1 MTDEE
6 LVEQTSTDEPQ
17 NTGEPNDTE
26 EPTSTEE
33 QSTTEEPTT
42 TDELSPAATQLEQL
56 LKAHNITNYT
66 TDQLE
71 TYIKQAMMLAEINSI
86 APTEK
91 EYKRHYHDE
100 VFLTSYYPITNPEQ
114 MVIQINGEDITPDF
128 VLDTEGIIYFDKMYT
143 GTLYVE
149 YEHGILEEDI
159 TNLLVPLAFN
169 LFVDSNGGNLASITE
184 GDISVSYKTDGTVLQ
199 SNDDLI
205 SRLRGKYEARV
216 KFI

>member
-1 MTDEE
+1 MTGEE
-6 LVEQTSTDEPQ
+6 LEHI
-17 NTGEPNDTE
+17 NT
-26 EPTSTEE
+26 
-33 QSTTEEPTT
+33 EPTT
-42 TDELSPAATQLEQL
+42 EDESNTGDEPNNEEPLTEDEPSIAVTQLEQL

-184 GDISVSYKTDGTVLQ
+184 GDISVSYKTDGTSLQ

>member
-6 LVEQTSTDEPQ
+6 FEN
-17 NTGEPNDTE
+17 NT
-26 EPTSTEE
+26 EPT
-33 QSTTEEPTT
+33 TTEEPTNTSDPT
-42 TDELSPAATQLEQL
+42 TDEPTTDEPQEEPTPEPSPAVTQLAQL
-56 LKAHNITNYT
+56 LTAHNITNYT

-184 GDISVSYKTDGTVLQ
+184 GDISVSYKTDGTSLQ

>member
-1 MTDEE
+1 MTGEE
-6 LVEQTSTDEPQ
+6 LEPI
-17 NTGEPNDTE
+17 NT
-26 EPTSTEE
+26 
-33 QSTTEEPTT
+33 EPTT
-42 TDELSPAATQLEQL
+42 DDEPNTGDEPNNEEPLTDNEPSIAVTQLEQL

-71 TYIKQAMMLAEINSI
+71 TYVKQAMMLAEINSI

-184 GDISVSYKTDGTVLQ
+184 GDISVSYKADGTSLQ